1 MSAIIA
7 ATAAVVAA
15 VSVAACYDRDPQI
28 VQAPVTAAPVI
39 AQPAPVVVQ
48 QSHDGFFTGMLMG
61 HLMSSGG
68 GVSRNT
74 TVINKSVTNVTRVA
88 PRTTYAPTRSYS
100 YSPSRSY
107 SYSRSSSFSS
117 SRSFGGRR

>member
-1 MSAIIA
+1 MSSIIA

-15 VSVAACYDRDPQI
+15 ISVAACYEQAPQI
-28 VQAPVTAAPVI
+28 VQAPVAAAPVI

-61 HLMSSGG
+61 HLMSGG
-68 GVSRNT
+68 GGASRNT
-74 TVINKSVTNVTRVA
+74 TVINKSYTNVTRVA
-88 PRTTYAPTRSYS
+88 
-100 YSPSRSY
+100 PSRSY